1 MRAWLLLFSLLPGLA
16 LAEACIVRSQAERL
30 DVKVCQENRNIPS
43 SLFHEGFCQPQLKG
57 QKVEVEF
64 VEQCPQGAYGVCQ
77 NALAGNDLYQQDIHY
92 YGVASDALFA
102 AEVDQ
107 WHDRLAP
114 LADHIPPR
122 LPRAEVWE
130 RIEAELSRDT
140 GSAEVVSLRRS
151 LRRWQWAG
159 GLSAAAAGRMPRSP
173 PRYGFAPFVR
183 PRVTSAHDHQPTAL
197 GGCRSR
203 AKTAAPDPNP
213 PRRDPIRTAATR
225 VEQ

>member
-92 YGVASDALFA
+92 YGVASDALYLEPA
-102 AEVDQ
+102 C
-107 WHDRLAP
+107 
-114 LADHIPPR
+114 
-122 LPRAEVWE
+122 
-130 RIEAELSRDT
+130 
-140 GSAEVVSLRRS
+140 
-151 LRRWQWAG
+151 
-159 GLSAAAAGRMPRSP
+159 
-173 PRYGFAPFVR
+173 
-183 PRVTSAHDHQPTAL
+183 TSQYRGKWIKP
-197 GGCRSR
+197 
-203 AKTAAPDPNP
+203 
-213 PRRDPIRTAATR
+213 
-225 VEQ
+225 